1 MEDYVK
7 KTIRDLDVTGQRV
20 LVRADF
26 NVPLEDG
33 TIADDTR
40 IRAALPTIQHLATK
54 EVRVILCS
62 HLGRPGG
69 KVVEELRLDP
79 VADVLSGLLSQD
91 IGKVDDC
98 IGPEVKEAVQTLE
111 PGDAL
116 LLENTRFHPDEK
128 ANDPAFAAKLAGIAD
143 VYVNDAFGT
152 AHRAHASTEG
162 VAHHLPAVAGLL
174 MEREL
179 DVLDRVRRNP
189 PHPLVVILGGAKV
202 SDKIGVVDQFL
213 EQADTLLIGGGM
225 ANTFLKA
232 QGKEV
237 GQSLAE
243 EESLEA
249 ARKILDRAGADLILP
264 VDVVEADAFDA
275 GAERWITDVNH
286 VSAQR
291 QILDI
296 GPETVELFQEALAPA
311 EMVVWN
317 GPMGVF
323 EMPPFALGTFA
334 IARAL
339 ASLEAQTISGGGE
352 TAAAIHQAGV
362 TDQFT
367 HVSTGGGAF
376 LTFLEGKA
384 LPAVAALDDR

>member
-1 MEDYVK
+1 M
-7 KTIRDLDVTGQRV
+7 
-20 LVRADF
+20 
-26 NVPLEDG
+26 
-33 TIADDTR
+33 
-40 IRAALPTIQHLATK
+40 
-54 EVRVILCS
+54 
-62 HLGRPGG
+62 
-69 KVVEELRLDP
+69 
-79 VADVLSGLLSQD
+79 
-91 IGKVDDC
+91 
-98 IGPEVKEAVQTLE
+98 
-111 PGDAL
+111 
-116 LLENTRFHPDEK
+116 
-128 ANDPAFAAKLAGIAD
+128 
-143 VYVNDAFGT
+143 
-152 AHRAHASTEG
+152 
-162 VAHHLPAVAGLL
+162 
-174 MEREL
+174 
-179 DVLDRVRRNP
+179 
-189 PHPLVVILGGAKV
+189 VVILGGAKV
-202 SDKIGVVDQFL
+202 SDKIGVVEQFL
-213 EQADTLLIGGGM
+213 EQAETLLIGGGM

-237 GQSLAE
+237 GQSLVE

-249 ARKILDRAGADLILP
+249 ARKFLDRAGADLSLP

-275 GAERWITDVNH
+275 GAERWITDVDH

-296 GPETVELFQEALAPA
+296 GPDTVERFQEALAPA

-384 LPAVAALDDR
+384 LPAVAALDDW

>member
-1 MEDYVK
+1 MK
-7 KTIRDLDVTGQRV
+7 KTIQDLDVASKRV

-26 NVPLEDG
+26 NVPLEG
-33 TIADDTR
+33 GKVADDTR
-40 IRAALPTIQHLATK
+40 IRAALPTIQHLVGQKA
-54 EVRVILCS
+54 RVILCS

-79 VADVLSGLLSQD
+79 VADTLSDLLSQD

-98 IGPEVKEAVQTLE
+98 IGPEVKEAVDALE
-111 PGDAL
+111 PGDVL
-116 LLENTRFHPDEK
+116 LLENTRFHPGEK
-128 ANDPAFAAKLAGIAD
+128 ANDPAFAAKLASIAD
-143 VYVNDAFGT
+143 FYVNDAFGT

-179 DVLDRVRRNP
+179 DVLDRVRQNP
-189 PHPLVVILGGAKV
+189 EHPLVVILGGAKV
-202 SDKIGVVDQFL
+202 SDKIGVVEQFL
-213 EQADTLLIGGGM
+213 EQAETLLIGGGM

-232 QGKEV
+232 QGIEV
-237 GQSLAE
+237 GQSLVE
-243 EESLEA
+243 EESLET
-249 ARKILDRAGADLILP
+249 ARKILDRGGADLILP

-275 GAERWITDVNH
+275 DAERWITDVDH
-286 VSAQR
+286 VSSHR
-291 QILDI
+291 QILDV
-296 GPETVELFQEALAPA
+296 GPETVDLFQEALAPA
-311 EMVVWN
+311 KMVVWN
-317 GPMGVF
+317 GPLGVF
-323 EMPPFALGTFA
+323 EMAPFAHGTFA

-339 ASLEAQTISGGGE
+339 AGLDAQTISGGGE

-362 TDQFT
+362 ADQFT

-376 LTFLEGKA
+376 LTFLEGKD

>member
-1 MEDYVK
+1 MK
-7 KTIRDLDVTGQRV
+7 KTIQDVDVAGKRV

-33 TIADDTR
+33 KVVDDTR
-40 IRAALPTIQHLATK
+40 IRAALPTIQQLVGQKA
-54 EVRVILCS
+54 RVILCS

-79 VADVLSGLLSQD
+79 VADALSDLLGQD
-91 IGKVDDC
+91 IDKVDDC
-98 IGPEVKEAVQTLE
+98 IGPGVKEAVHALE
-111 PGDAL
+111 PGDVL
-116 LLENTRFHPDEK
+116 LLENTRFHPGEK
-128 ANDPAFAAKLAGIAD
+128 ANDPAFAAKLASIAD
-143 VYVNDAFGT
+143 IYVDDAFGT

-179 DVLDRVRRNP
+179 EVLGRVRQNP
-189 PHPLVVILGGAKV
+189 GHPLVIILGGAKV
-202 SDKIGVVDQFL
+202 SDKIGVVEQFL
-213 EQADTLLIGGGM
+213 EQAETLLIGGGM

-232 QGKEV
+232 RGTEV
-237 GQSLAE
+237 GQSLVE
-243 EESLEA
+243 EESLET
-249 ARKILDRAGADLILP
+249 ARETLDRAGADLILP

-275 GAERWITDVNH
+275 DAEHWITDVDH
-286 VSAQR
+286 VSSQR

-296 GPETVELFQEALAPA
+296 GPETVDLFQEALAPA
-311 EMVVWN
+311 KMVVWN
-317 GPMGVF
+317 GPLGVF
-323 EMPPFALGTFA
+323 EMPPFAHGTFA

-339 ASLEAQTISGGGE
+339 AGLDAQTISGGGE

-376 LTFLEGKA
+376 LTFLEGKD

>member
-1 MEDYVK
+1 MK
-7 KTIRDLDVTGQRV
+7 KTIQDVDLAGQRV

-33 TIADDTR
+33 TVADDTR
-40 IRAALPTIQHLATK
+40 IRAALPTIQHLARK

-69 KVVEELRLDP
+69 KVVDELRLDP
-79 VADVLSGLLSQD
+79 VADVLSDLLSQD
-91 IGKVDDC
+91 IGKIDDC

-116 LLENTRFHPDEK
+116 LLENTRFYPDEK
-128 ANDPAFAAKLAGIAD
+128 ANDPAFAAKLASIAD

-189 PHPLVVILGGAKV
+189 THPMVVILGGAKV
-202 SDKIGVVDQFL
+202 SDKIGVVEQFL
-213 EQADTLLIGGGM
+213 EQAETLLIGGGM

-237 GQSLAE
+237 GQSLVE

-249 ARKILDRAGADLILP
+249 ARKFLDRAGADLSLP

-275 GAERWITDVNH
+275 GAERWITDVDH

-296 GPETVELFQEALAPA
+296 GPDTVERFQEALAPA

-384 LPAVAALDDR
+384 LPAVAALDDW